1 MSLKMF
7 ARTLWQSDTEKQV
20 LPEVESGTEKAQVAE
35 SNYTESSS
43 HFTELRE
50 RINLCDSC
58 WTRSGQNLNIFNC
71 GWIISIFPS

>member
-35 SNYTESSS
+35 SNYTELLS
-43 HFTELRE
+43 LYRAP
-50 RINLCDSC
+50 
-58 WTRSGQNLNIFNC
+58 GKK
-71 GWIISIFPS
+71 